1 MKLDD
6 RLLQDIIELQGEN
19 EISAA
24 IELSAI
30 IKPQD
35 AESESHRFSTKG
47 LPCYYYG
54 KREAETV
61 VVNLN
66 PGVKAEVC
74 DEKWSEVSEDRKR
87 LPIDHFIELYHQ
99 DQREFGKNDA
109 NRYDE
114 FDIKLAAFL
123 TAWENSGIGLASNPD
138 WTDKVYCK
146 YAKTEVLSNKLQLE
160 LIPYASAKFAIDAKH
175 IDLLFPYVDTLL
187 EEIFSCERRYII
199 FASAIFE
206 SIFKHYNKW
215 DERKGSFKLLEP
227 QTFPLKNRNGKCRVV
242 EISYK
247 GNTHYA
253 LIANTFPSQSL
264 CKAFSLM
271 QKYGAECYL
280 EYVNKTTK

>member
-1 MKLDD
+1 MKLDT
-6 RLLQDIIELQGEN
+6 RLCEDLKELLDGKD
-19 EISAA
+19 ISAA
-24 IELSAI
+24 QQLVKI
-30 IKPQD
+30 IKPKE
-35 AESESHRFSTKG
+35 ATSRLHRFSTKG

-87 LPIDHFIELYHQ
+87 LPIDNFIGLYHQ

-109 NRYDE
+109 DRYDE

-123 TAWENSGIGLASNPD
+123 TAWENSGIRLASNPD
-138 WTDKVYCK
+138 WTDKAYCK

-160 LIPYASAKFAIDAKH
+160 LIPYASAKFAIDTKH

-187 EEIFSCERRYII
+187 EEIFSCDRKYII

-206 SIFKHYNKW
+206 SIFKLYNKW
-215 DERKGSFKLLEP
+215 DERKGSFKLFEP
-227 QTFPLKNRNGKCRVV
+227 HSFALKNRNGNCRVL
-242 EISYK
+242 EINYN
-247 GNTHYA
+247 GDTYYA

-280 EYVNKTTK
+280 EYVNKTSK